1 MWFVPYIVL
10 YIFTVATGSVFFALI
25 GGLWALVVSIWLA
38 IQLGQYG
45 STPGM
50 RLAGLKC
57 VKEGTGQTLGAGLG
71 FVRGLIHVVAS
82 WLCLVP
88 FIVDMLFPLWDVKRQ
103 TLADKIMGTV
113 VLKVPVQGF
122 SLTPK
127 TTA

>member
-1 MWFVPYIVL
+1 
-10 YIFTVATGSVFFALI
+10 
-25 GGLWALVVSIWLA
+25 
-38 IQLGQYG
+38 
-45 STPGM
+45 
-50 RLAGLKC
+50 
-57 VKEGTGQTLGAGLG
+57 
-71 FVRGLIHVVAS
+71 
-82 WLCLVP
+82 VP